1 MDPRRHDR
9 PRTRQALT
17 LGAVGLLLSSCAA
30 FHPQRIEVAS
40 RVTKTLPPEAVAPG
54 ARGAAIPG
62 SGSKTVFVPGRS
74 GAQGGKAN
82 YASSPGV
89 TASTINLGIIVPLDG
104 PAAELGKPLYRA
116 TQAYVNAL
124 NARGGIHGR
133 LVQLFLQT
141 ACINCEDENLLA
153 AKALVEQKHVFA
165 VVNTYMNTYA
175 FGAAINYLNQQ
186 HVPLIQGWTGIGP
199 ESQTW
204 SASQTPWNVY
214 FTVRN
219 EDAVEIYADWLDTV
233 MSHWAQAGK
242 LPFPGNPHW
251 VATVGLDVTQDRK
264 RAAEFKRV
272 WEARGAGYKVVTQ
285 QYVAAQEEVVTRMD
299 SFISAMKN
307 AQANGAFSASN
318 ITMVFG
324 MQAARRNSW
333 TVPWVSKSAWGK
345 AATDNCGAACNGG
358 FTDNNGWGWSGI
370 RTPQMIQYLATMQRY
385 YPQGAT
391 YADAQT
397 LGGWIGM
404 MAFEYAAT
412 QLGADLTRP
421 ALMNILVS
429 LHNFDTGIGAPITT
443 SSADHL
449 GMGQTMMLQIC
460 NNRFWRMTGWLSA
473 GGPMDRVSN
482 KGDCGWGY

>member
-1 MDPRRHDR
+1 MNRPARIRR
-9 PRTRQALT
+9 PIPALA
-17 LGAVGLLLSSCAA
+17 LGVVAALLLSSCAA
-30 FHPQRIEVAS
+30 FHPEKLQVAS
-40 RVTKTLPPEAVAPG
+40 TVTETLPPQPLASG
-54 ARGAAIPG
+54 SAAGIPG
-62 SGSKTVFVPGRS
+62 TGAKTLFVPGR
-74 GAQGGKAN
+74 GGTTGGKAN
-82 YASSPGV
+82 YASAPGV

-104 PAAELGKPLYRA
+104 PAAALGRPLYRA

-165 VVNTYMNTYA
+165 IVNTYMNTYA
-175 FGAAINYLNQQ
+175 FGAAMNYLNQQ
-186 HVPLIQGWTGIGP
+186 HVPLIEGWTGIGS
-199 ESQTW
+199 ESVTW
-204 SASQTPWNVY
+204 DAAQTPWNVY
-214 FTVRN
+214 YTVRN
-219 EDAVEIYADWLDTV
+219 EDGVRIYADWLDTV
-233 MSHWAQAGK
+233 MSHWASAGK

-251 VATVGLDVTQDRK
+251 VATVGLDVTQDRR

-272 WEARGAGYKVVTQ
+272 WEARGPDYKVVSQ

-307 AQANGAFSASN
+307 AKANAAFSASN

-324 MQAARRNSW
+324 MQAANRNSW
-333 TVPWVSKSAWGK
+333 HVPWVSKSAWGK
-345 AATDNCGAACNGG
+345 AATDNCGPACNGG
-358 FTDNNGWGWSGI
+358 FTDNNGWGWAGI
-370 RTPQMIQYLATMQRY
+370 RTPQMQQYLATMERY
-385 YPQGAT
+385 FPEGAT

-412 QLGADLTRP
+412 QLGADLTRT
-421 ALMNILVS
+421 ALIDVLGN

-443 SSADHL
+443 SPADHL
-449 GMGQTMMLQIC
+449 GMGELMMLQIC
-460 NNRFWRMTGWLSA
+460 NNKFYRVTGWLSPGRTPA
-473 GGPMDRVSN
+473 RVSN
-482 KGDCGWGY
+482 AGDCGWGY